1 MTRSFTPITK
11 RISVPL
17 PPEQAFRL
25 FTSDMTSWWPLESHS
40 VFQGDAS
47 RVEFPEQAG
56 RPITEYASDGRSAV
70 WGTVIEVDPPSGV
83 RFTWH
88 PGRGPETAQEVEV
101 TFTADGDGTRVE
113 LTHTGWDVLGEKAE
127 ETRSGY
133 DSGWGLVLG
142 RYTG

>member
-1 MTRSFTPITK
+1 MTDKPLVKTITVPWPVERAFERFTKEIGT
-11 RISVPL
+11 
-17 PPEQAFRL
+17 
-25 FTSDMTSWWPLESHS
+25 WWPLDTHS
-40 VFQGDAS
+40 VFPDENSTVTMPERPGDEI
-47 RVEFPEQAG
+47 VETNPGGETG
-56 RPITEYASDGRSAV
+56 V
-70 WGTVIEVDPPSGV
+70 WGTMLAFEAPGLV

-101 TFTADGDGTRVE
+101 KFTADGDGTRVE

-133 DSGWGLVLG
+133 DSGWDFVLG